1 MPKIIENC
9 REKLLDEARRQINEC
24 GYGAL
29 TIRGVARACGVGV
42 GTVYNYFSSK
52 DALVATFMLEDW
64 QAATADM
71 HKAFGSGMPMEILSA
86 EYDGLVSFAARHRA
100 LFMDPAAIAAFSV
113 LPRAWHVRLRKQLAV
128 PLETALAPRANARFL
143 SQFLVESL
151 LTWAQAGVAK
161 DELTAVWQPLL
172 QA

>member
-29 TIRGVARACGVGV
+29 TIRGVASACGVGV

-113 LPRAWHVRLRKQLAV
+113 LPRAWHARLRKQLAA

-172 QA
+172 EA